1 MWCFLSSYLPR
12 KPPGACQ
19 FSPWNGTV
27 HFWATFLRSWSY
39 EGPFNAT
46 KILQKGFA
54 TFRSFQNFLGSFQEA
69 QITQQAEAI
78 RYGPFQSLYGL
89 LNQEFFLLT
98 PVILQNCP
106 GNFNQL
112 ICFLKGQNSKFELF
126 KQPLDSLNSV
136 TFWGLGSRHGRP
148 SPQRH
153 SQRSP
158 RWFSCFNFGFLLFV
172 SIFTVNFCS
181 KCLICA
187 APLTRF
193 SSLCSLSLKN
203 LADC

>member
-69 QITQQAEAI
+69 QITQRAEAI

-126 KQPLDSLNSV
+126 KVL
-136 TFWGLGSRHGRP
+136 TAA
-148 SPQRH
+148 
-153 SQRSP
+153 
-158 RWFSCFNFGFLLFV
+158 WFTKFFNFLRSGKPPRAAITPKTLATIATVVFLL
-172 SIFTVNFCS
+172 
-181 KCLICA
+181 
-187 APLTRF
+187 
-193 SSLCSLSLKN
+193 
-203 LADC
+203 